1 MDLENILPN
10 DQSQTQRTTQCI
22 YIKCP
27 GGKALETRRIGGC
40 QDLGEAGNEMMK
52 MSEKEI
58 VVIVA

>member
-10 DQSQTQRTTQCI
+10 DQSQTQRTMQCI
-22 YIKCP
+22 YIKCA

-58 VVIVA
+58 VVVVA